1 MRFIHTSDLHI
12 GKTVSGFSMLEEQ
25 EAALKQ
31 IMDYVKERQ
40 ADAVLLSGDLYDRS
54 VPPAAAVTMF
64 DAFLTGLS
72 EMGVT
77 ILAIAG
83 NHDCGERIG
92 FANRILEKR
101 GLYLEGKLEA
111 PVRFVDIPDQWGFVR
126 VHLAPF
132 AKPAEVK
139 SRRKGYSDGPSVCGE
154 PGITAGALRFGD
166 TGVCGR
172 NGSGGSGIVSAI
184 LLYGSGAYPRLSAD
198 REESGILQRLAGKI
212 LFFRVQSPEVGA
224 VR

>member
-1 MRFIHTSDLHI
+1 
-12 GKTVSGFSMLEEQ
+12 MLEEQ

-92 FANRILEKR
+92 FANRYGSWISLTS
-101 GLYLEGKLEA
+101 GALYVFIWLRL
-111 PVRFVDIPDQWGFVR
+111 QS
-126 VHLAPF
+126 L
-132 AKPAEVK
+132 
-139 SRRKGYSDGPSVCGE
+139 RRLGPS
-154 PGITAGALRFGD
+154 TGAR
-166 TGVCGR
+166 
-172 NGSGGSGIVSAI
+172 A
-184 LLYGSGAYPRLSAD
+184 A
-198 REESGILQRLAGKI
+198 
-212 LFFRVQSPEVGA
+212 
-224 VR
+224 

>member
-101 GLYLEGKLEA
+101 GSIWRES
-111 PVRFVDIPDQWGFVR
+111 W
-126 VHLAPF
+126 
-132 AKPAEVK
+132 KPRYG
-139 SRRKGYSDGPSVCGE
+139 SWISPTS
-154 PGITAGALRFGD
+154 GALYVFIWLRLQSL
-166 TGVCGR
+166 R
-172 NGSGGSGIVSAI
+172 
-184 LLYGSGAYPRLSAD
+184 RLSP
-198 REESGILQRLAGKI
+198 ST
-212 LFFRVQSPEVGA
+212 GA
-224 VR
+224 RAA